1 MQRDLEVYKS
11 PISRAGFS
19 WSRES
24 PLNPAL
30 LHRCRTQKQKLTGKA
45 RIGRR
50 RGRSIPRSG
59 DTASHRHRVGTEA
72 GRYSWSG
79 VVAEVGRGSVLS
91 GEGCSC
97 SGCLMMMM
105 MMMLVVVMK
114 SVMMRTA
121 AAAAAAGWAAHAA
134 VERRR
139 SRNRTVVVLLASLC

>member
-1 MQRDLEVYKS
+1 MQRDSEVYKS
-11 PISRAGFS
+11 PIPRAGFS

-24 PLNPAL
+24 PFNPAL

-50 RGRSIPRSG
+50 RRRSIPRSG

-72 GRYSWSG
+72 GRSSWSG
-79 VVAEVGRGSVLS
+79 VVAEVGRGSVLG
-91 GEGCSC
+91 GEGCGC
-97 SGCLMMMM
+97 SGCLMMM